1 MADCDGG
8 GPRVDFAGL
17 TRVFAGITRGAIP
30 AAEDSSLLR
39 YGLRALHIALVTGAL
54 YLIYGAVA
62 SFGRGPDVAAIALPA
77 AAPAGRSDVTL
88 VHYQPIAER
97 NLFHAT
103 TNAPPSELEPTL
115 DESLEESALK
125 FRLLGTIASPS
136 SAYAV
141 ATLEDEQTREHLHV
155 RVGDPLGESQ
165 RITVARIDRRLI
177 VIDNKDRGQLET
189 ITMDDEQTTT
199 QASSG
204 RGPRPRA
211 AARPRN
217 RPARS
222 RGARGRTE
230 ALERIKNLSANARRL
245 ASPGT
250 ALPPEVAQMLADSAP
265 IIQSL
270 LDQLQLSPSFSEDGA
285 PNGMKVD
292 RVTAGSPVAA
302 AGVQP
307 GDIVKRVNGI
317 ELTSVQDLPRILPTL
332 TESDE
337 TCLEVLDANG
347 AAQTRCWTN

>member
-1 MADCDGG
+1 M
-8 GPRVDFAGL
+8 
-17 TRVFAGITRGAIP
+17 
-30 AAEDSSLLR
+30 LR
-39 YGLRALHIALVTGAL
+39 YGLRALHVALVSGAL

-62 SFGRGPDVAAIALPA
+62 SFGRGPNVAAIAVPA
-77 AAPAGRSDVTL
+77 VAPADRSDITL

-97 NLFHAT
+97 NLFQAT
-103 TNAPPSELEPTL
+103 ANAPPPEPEPTP

-125 FRLLGTIASPS
+125 FRLLGTIASS
-136 SAYAV
+136 SGAYAV

-165 RITVARIDRRLI
+165 RITVARIERRVI
-177 VIDNKDRGQLET
+177 VIDNKDRGRLET
-189 ITMDDEQTTT
+189 LTMDDEQTTT
-199 QASSG
+199 RASGG
-204 RGPRPRA
+204 RSRQTRA
-211 AARPRN
+211 APRPRN

-230 ALERIKNLSANARRL
+230 ALERIKNLSANARRR

-250 ALPPEVAQMLADSAP
+250 ALPPEVAQMLGDSAP
-265 IIQSL
+265 RVRSI

-285 PNGMKVD
+285 LNGMKVD

-307 GDIVKRVNGI
+307 GDIVQGVNGI
-317 ELTSVQDLPRILPTL
+317 EVTGLHDLPRILPTL
-332 TESDE
+332 SESDE
-337 TCLEVLDANG
+337 TCLDVLDANG